1 MSQEMTE
8 QEACGES
15 SASDQWKTD
24 WLARGVRVHRTAIVD
39 KGARI
44 GQGTTVWH
52 HAHIRSTACIGE
64 TCVISK
70 GVYIDA
76 QVRIGNSCK
85 IANGVQVYHGVVLG
99 DGVFVGPNA
108 TFVNDRWPKAA
119 QDDGSLVEFTEVEQ
133 THIGDRVSIGA
144 GCVIMPVK
152 IGRDTMIAADT
163 TVTKDVPEGVLLRCI
178 HTYEQTVKSKSRLS
192 PDKG

>member
-76 QVRIGNSCK
+76 KVRIGSSCK

-99 DGVFVGPNA
+99 DGQKPRRTMVP
-108 TFVNDRWPKAA
+108 WW
-119 QDDGSLVEFTEVEQ
+119 SLRKWSRRT
-133 THIGDRVSIGA
+133 S
-144 GCVIMPVK
+144 VIASRL
-152 IGRDTMIAADT
+152 GRDASSC
-163 TVTKDVPEGVLLRCI
+163 R
-178 HTYEQTVKSKSRLS
+178 
-192 PDKG
+192 